1 MRHYFH
7 PEIEDV
13 CLPDVLFALSDATRL
28 GIAVA
33 LADGAERT
41 AGELG
46 GSLAKSTMTHHL
58 KVLREAGTLRVRSE
72 GTLLLQ
78 LAAPG
83 GAGGAV
89 SRPAGAAS
97 RLRREVR
104 LHLGRRPPPRLTGAR
119 AARPGGSREPRWFRG
134 VRRSYYLV
142 GAGRRLRLD
151 GAGR

>member
-72 GTLLLQ
+72 GTRCYNSLRLEELEARFPGLLEQ
-78 LAAPG
+78 LLG
-83 GAGGAV
+83 FAV
-89 SRPAGAAS
+89 KCGYTSAD
-97 RLRREVR
+97 
-104 LHLGRRPPPRLTGAR
+104 
-119 AARPGGSREPRWFRG
+119 ARPR
-134 VRRSYYLV
+134 
-142 GAGRRLRLD
+142 D
-151 GAGR
+151 